1 MSWLLRDQRRILD
14 AHKLQTNRERRQARL
29 YSVVRDRW
37 WSRISQLYAECSLY
51 SEERDQTDRL
61 WDQQALDK
69 PTLGN
74 LNLINMEVNLGGNR
88 YTVVEMKSEVLLSID
103 EFDRQLH
110 EAEADFKEEV
120 MKWMALLK
128 VRDEDI
134 FNQVMNEIE
143 VDYE

>member
-1 MSWLLRDQRRILD
+1 
-14 AHKLQTNRERRQARL
+14 
-29 YSVVRDRW
+29 
-37 WSRISQLYAECSLY
+37 
-51 SEERDQTDRL
+51 
-61 WDQQALDK
+61 
-69 PTLGN
+69 
-74 LNLINMEVNLGGNR
+74 MEVNLGGNR